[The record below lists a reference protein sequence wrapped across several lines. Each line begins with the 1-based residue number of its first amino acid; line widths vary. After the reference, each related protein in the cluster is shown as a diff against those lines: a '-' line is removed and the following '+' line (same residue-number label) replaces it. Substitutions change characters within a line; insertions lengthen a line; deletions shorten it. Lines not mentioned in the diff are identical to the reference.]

1 MYKFYVGQQVKIG
14 PGADNA
20 VGCNGRII
28 SVGLGVCEVA
38 VEHPTGTFSGA
49 FFAVD
54 LIPTEEGVT
63 V

>member
-1 MYKFYVGQQVKIG
+1 MHKFYVGQPVKIG

-20 VGCNGRII
+20 VGCMGRII

-38 VEHPTGTFSGA
+38 AEHPTGTFAGA
-49 FFAVD
+49 FLKNN

-63 V
+63 A